1 MQNENTFD
9 PHILDIGNNIREA
22 RLKLGWSMRQLATQ
36 AEVSPSLISQIENGR
51 TMPSVRTLYSLAEA
65 LSLPVNKLIP
75 GMAASRVLS
84 NKENAT
90 VLAATSEALTP
101 HDIRILNNSIGSETD
116 IVPKHLDETV
126 LQKAERSRI
135 LLQGGITWE
144 RLTKSAEQGIEFL
157 QTVYPVGA
165 SSGERMSRHAGRE
178 FGLILSGELTVEIG
192 FESYV
197 LREGDSITFDSTRPH
212 RLSNSGDVPMKAI
225 WVVWE

>member
-90 VLAATSEALTP
+90 VLAATSE
-101 HDIRILNNSIGSETD
+101 RNNF
-116 IVPKHLDETV
+116 V
-126 LQKAERSRI
+126 
-135 LLQGGITWE
+135 
-144 RLTKSAEQGIEFL
+144 
-157 QTVYPVGA
+157 
-165 SSGERMSRHAGRE
+165 
-178 FGLILSGELTVEIG
+178 
-192 FESYV
+192 
-197 LREGDSITFDSTRPH
+197 
-212 RLSNSGDVPMKAI
+212 
-225 WVVWE
+225 